1 MLLVFDVGN
10 TNVTCAIFRDAGV
23 LDYVW
28 RLSAQPIRT
37 VDECGL
43 ATRHHLTFRQI
54 DSAALQAVAVD
65 DDSTLAGNYYAH
77 RESHG

>member
-1 MLLVFDVGN
+1 MLLVLDVGN
-10 TNVTCAIFRDAGV
+10 TNVTCAIFRDTDV
-23 LDYVW
+23 LDYLW

-37 VDECGL
+37 VDEYGL

-54 DSAALQAVAVD
+54 DSTALQTVAVD
-65 DDSTLAGNYYAH
+65 DDSTLAGNYYTY